1 MIPLKNIK
9 VLGCVPSSAN
19 SLEELMEDSLI
30 GLRRGFEGSME
41 RKKIFFL
48 NSAEG
53 CLLLEHF
60 KHVLLTCGVNGEI
73 GLSTTFNVAPS
84 DNKTTY

>member
-1 MIPLKNIK
+1 MRVQWREK
-9 VLGCVPSSAN
+9 
-19 SLEELMEDSLI
+19 
-30 GLRRGFEGSME
+30 R
-41 RKKIFFL
+41 FFL

-84 DNKTTY
+84 DNKTTYKEDKNVCHASQKEF